1 MSEKKALIVISFGTS
16 YKDTCEKTIG
26 AIEKDFQ
33 EAFADR
39 KFYRAWTSG
48 FIRKKIKERDG
59 EEILSP
65 QEALELAAK
74 DGCTDLLIQPTHL
87 LAGEEFGK
95 ILSALEEQ
103 MKVFDSV
110 HISRPLL
117 ETEEDIKEMAG
128 KLAEIFKDI
137 KDDEMAVFMGHGSD
151 SLKLPVY
158 NLFNDVFK
166 AQGHENFCVGTV
178 EFEPGIEL
186 VIEKVKERKPKKVYL
201 SPMLVVAG
209 DHANNDMAGDE
220 PDSWKNQIST
230 LGTEVECILKGLGE
244 YPEIR
249 EMYLERAKGCFGE
262 INSLSGRTL

>member
-1 MSEKKALIVISFGTS
+1 MSENKALVVISFGTS

-26 AIEKDFQ
+26 AIENDFKKT
-33 EAFADR
+33 FADR

-48 FIRKKIKERDG
+48 FIRKKLKERDG

-74 DGCTDLLIQPTHL
+74 EGCKDLLIQPTHL

-95 ILSALEEQ
+95 ILSALEPQ
-103 MKVFDSV
+103 LQSFDAV

-117 ETEEDIKEMAG
+117 ETEADIKEMAE
-128 KLAEIFKDI
+128 KLAEIFADVKE
-137 KDDEMAVFMGHGSD
+137 DEVAVFMGHGSD

-158 NLFNDVFK
+158 NLLNDACK
-166 AQGHENFCVGTV
+166 AQGNENFCVGTV
-178 EFEPGIEL
+178 EFEPGIEPVL
-186 VIEKVKERKPKKVYL
+186 EKVKERKPKKVYL

-220 PDSWKNQIST
+220 PDSWKNQIT
-230 LGTEVECILKGLGE
+230 AQGTEVECILKGLGE
-244 YPEIR
+244 YPEICG
-249 EMYLERAKGCFGE
+249 MYLERAEAALEK
-262 INSLSGRTL
+262 